1 MPPVTALGV
10 DLAWG
15 GRASTGLALVED
27 GCVVDSAL
35 RTTDEEL
42 GRWLGERTG
51 GPCVVGI
58 DAPIVVRNATGQRP
72 CEARLNRCFARYEA
86 GAHPANTALVS
97 PRAERL
103 AQDLGLDLDPHPASS
118 APRRALE
125 VYPHPATVVL
135 FGLDRTLKYKAG
147 AGRTIASRHA
157 AFTRYLD
164 GLRSLAIAQVPLDVT
179 TAPRWPELA
188 ETVTTSTVG
197 AELDR
202 AEDELDAYLCAY
214 VALLHAQ
221 AGGRAT
227 RVVGDAAT
235 GAIVVP
241 VNATAAACLDA
252 PG

>member
-1 MPPVTALGV
+1 MPPLTAVGV

-15 GRASTGLALVED
+15 GRAPTGLALVED

-35 RTTDEEL
+35 RTTDDEL
-42 GRWLGERTG
+42 RAWLGARTA

-58 DAPIVVRNATGQRP
+58 DAPIVIRNATGQRP
-72 CEARLNRCFARYEA
+72 CEAALNRCFRRYEA
-86 GAHPANTALVS
+86 GAHPANTGLVG

-103 AQDLGLDLDPHPASS
+103 AAGLGLDLDPDPAST

-135 FGLDRTLKYKAG
+135 FGLQRTLKYKAK
-147 AGRTIASRHA
+147 ARRSVADRHV
-157 AFTRYLD
+157 AFARYLD
-164 GLRSLAIAQVPLDVT
+164 GLRSLVDAPVPLDVT

-188 ETVTTSTVG
+188 ATVTSSTVG

-202 AEDELDAYLCAY
+202 AEDELDALLCAY
-214 VALLHAQ
+214 VALLHAEV
-221 AGGRAT
+221 GGTAT

-241 VNATAAACLDA
+241 VDATTAACLDA
-252 PG
+252 GR